1 MRYVIFH
8 KDTTVYLRYLKGR
21 HWTSADNFKSEAAA
35 KATLTRLAKKG
46 KEIADYRIL
55 PADEFK
61 MIEKTHVVKNYMNG
75 AEIVES
81 VNTPNNCSASS
92 ETYWS
97 S

>member
-8 KDTTVYLRYLKGR
+8 KDTTVYLRFIKGR
-21 HWTSADNFKSEAAA
+21 HWTSADNFKSEGAA
-35 KATLTRLAKKG
+35 KACLTRLTKKG
-46 KEIADYRIL
+46 KDMSDYRIL
-55 PADEFK
+55 PSDEFK
-61 MIEKTHVVKNYMNG
+61 KIEKTHIVKNFMSG

-81 VNTPNNCSASS
+81 VNTPNGCSASS

>member
-21 HWTSADNFKSEAAA
+21 NWQSADSFKSEAAA
-35 KATLTRLAKKG
+35 KACLTRLMKKG
-46 KEIADYRIL
+46 KDISEYCIL

-61 MIEKTHVVKNYMNG
+61 KIEKTHIVRNFMTG

-81 VNTPNNCSASS
+81 VNTPHYCSASS

-97 S
+97 M